1 MFLRSDTVKLNIGGV
16 EIGGGSSISVQ
27 SMTNTDTRDASNTVK
42 QILELEEC
50 GCDIVRVAVPDLQAA
65 NAVSEIK
72 KKIHI
77 PLVAD
82 IHFDYRLAIE
92 SVAMSVDNTPCTNLC
107 IGVDHGK
114 VHHY

>member
-1 MFLRSDTVKLNIGGV
+1 MKKTVKCGNIV
-16 EIGGGSSISVQ
+16 IGGGNPVSIQ

-82 IHFDYRLAIE
+82 INVMRNFKGIR
-92 SVAMSVDNTPCTNLC
+92 
-107 IGVDHGK
+107 
-114 VHHY
+114 